1 MKKSL
6 IQLLVVISL
15 IFSDGILSADI
26 NKGKEKSVTCIACHG
41 ENGISVIPIWPNLA
55 GQHLIYLKS
64 QMLEFRKGQNGKR
77 NNPVMYGITLTLS
90 DDDIESLAMYYSSLD
105 KSIGLTKDEYLVKGQ
120 SIYRG
125 GNLEYKIQACMAC
138 HGPNGQGNLPAG
150 IPVLSGQHAQY
161 VEQLL
166 KNFRSGARSNDSNK
180 MMRNIVHRMTDDEI
194 RSVAEYIQGLY

>member
-1 MKKSL
+1 
-6 IQLLVVISL
+6 
-15 IFSDGILSADI
+15 
-26 NKGKEKSVTCIACHG
+26 
-41 ENGISVIPIWPNLA
+41 
-55 GQHLIYLKS
+55 
-64 QMLEFRKGQNGKR
+64 MLEFRKGQNGKR

-161 VEQLL
+161 VEQQL

-180 MMRNIVHRMTDDEI
+180 MMRNVVHRMTDDEI